1 MPDEYDVV
9 TALRGAGGAQG
20 SPSEFE
26 LRVVAGPDAGRVF
39 VVRPDDPSPALLGKG
54 PACAVLLGDPEV
66 SRRHASLEATGAA
79 LRVVDLGST
88 NGTYVDGLRVYDA
101 ALAGGE
107 RIDVGA
113 SALLVSRG
121 KSVAAQPGDASFGP
135 VLGASPAMRHLHPVL
150 HRLAASRVPVVVEGE
165 TGTGKELVAEA
176 LHRVGPWHDRPF
188 MVFDCAAVAQGYV
201 EEALFGRE
209 RSAAGPTAAGVFEQA
224 AGGTLVIDEVAD
236 LSLDVQAKLLRA
248 IERGEIRRV
257 GATHPV
263 HVDVRVIATTRRD
276 LDARVQAGEF
286 RDDLYFRLA
295 VARVALP
302 PLRKRLDDVPALVA
316 HFWTLLQGPGNASPD
331 LVARLA
337 SRDWPGNVREL
348 QNAVARTIALGDAP
362 AAPGSPGA
370 ADDDVFASVLAM
382 RLPLPRAREK
392 IIDAFERAYV
402 ARVLDDNGG
411 NVARAASASGLA
423 LRYFQVLK
431 ARQAKVPP
439 P

>member
-1 MPDEYDVV
+1 MRDEYDVV
-9 TALRGAGGAQG
+9 TALRGGGPPHA
-20 SPSEFE
+20 PSCFE

-54 PACAVLLGDPEV
+54 PACTVLLTDPEV
-66 SRRHASLEATGAA
+66 SRRHASLEAAGAS

-88 NGTYVDGLRVYDA
+88 NGTHVDGLRVYDA

-107 RIDVGA
+107 RIDLGA
-113 SALLVSRG
+113 SSLLVARG
-121 KSVAAQPGDASFGP
+121 ESVAPQPGDASFGP
-135 VLGASPAMRHLHPVL
+135 VLGASPAMQRLHPVL
-150 HRLAASRVPVVVEGE
+150 HRLAASRVPVVIEGE

-176 LHRVGPWHDRPF
+176 LHRVGPWRDRPF
-188 MVFDCAAVAQGYV
+188 MVLDCAAVAPGHV

-209 RSAAGPTAAGVFEQA
+209 RGAAGPTVPGVFEQA

-236 LSLDVQAKLLRA
+236 LPLDVQAKLLRA
-248 IERGEIRRV
+248 IDRGEIRRV
-257 GATHPV
+257 GASHPV
-263 HVDVRVIATTRRD
+263 HVDVRVVATTRRD

-295 VARVALP
+295 VARVELP
-302 PLRKRLDDVPALVA
+302 PLRRRLEDIPALVA
-316 HFWTLLQGPGNASPD
+316 HFWELLQGPGSPPAD

-362 AAPGSPGA
+362 DPAGLAAVA
-370 ADDDVFASVLAM
+370 DVFASVLAM

-392 IIDAFERAYV
+392 IIDAFERVYV
-402 ARVLDDNGG
+402 TRVLEENGG

-423 LRYFQVLK
+423 LRYFQVLR